1 MFLFNIFLSTYL
13 FCLYIAVC
21 VVWIVVYFIQQ
32 LFLTHS
38 VNKQSFKYVTIILIV
53 LSFFNFNILSLKH
66 STLPITFVYSL
77 KLISLLELFLLSS
90 VVSALKKQSEN
101 IFKWWKDTIRPP
113 ISHQTIIL
121 NSMICLWKRRIYVRD
136 LVKLISRPHNLL
148 IRFILCR
155 VLFIMTRLWICQ
167 IKIAS
172 LLELF
177 I

>member
-66 STLPITFVYSL
+66 PTLPITFVYSL

-101 IFKWWKDTIRPP
+101 IFSDEKIPSGRPF
-113 ISHQTIIL
+113 
-121 NSMICLWKRRIYVRD
+121 
-136 LVKLISRPHNLL
+136 L
-148 IRFILCR
+148 IRLSYSTPWFVYKKEEYMLEILLNLSR
-155 VLFIMTRLWICQ
+155 DRITY
-167 IKIAS
+167 
-172 LLELF
+172 
-177 I
+177 